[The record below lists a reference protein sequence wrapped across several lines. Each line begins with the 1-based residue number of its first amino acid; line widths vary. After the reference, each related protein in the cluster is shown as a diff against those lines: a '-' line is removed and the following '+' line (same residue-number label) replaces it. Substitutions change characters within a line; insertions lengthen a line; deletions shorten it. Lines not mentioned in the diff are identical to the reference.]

1 MAEFQ
6 KVIKDRLRMCTTI
19 KECEKCPISQY
30 NNGKDTVC
38 QEYVVKYTKEAEK
51 KIENWADKN
60 PVMTNELKF
69 EEVFGQD
76 LNTTCFAESLYRE
89 ECDGKCN
96 KCPYHYSAEYH
107 APKGVK
113 NDA

>member
-1 MAEFQ
+1 
-6 KVIKDRLRMCTTI
+6 
-19 KECEKCPISQY
+19 
-30 NNGKDTVC
+30 
-38 QEYVVKYTKEAEK
+38 
-51 KIENWADKN
+51 
-60 PVMTNELKF
+60 MTNELKF
-69 EEVFGQD
+69 EEVFGHD